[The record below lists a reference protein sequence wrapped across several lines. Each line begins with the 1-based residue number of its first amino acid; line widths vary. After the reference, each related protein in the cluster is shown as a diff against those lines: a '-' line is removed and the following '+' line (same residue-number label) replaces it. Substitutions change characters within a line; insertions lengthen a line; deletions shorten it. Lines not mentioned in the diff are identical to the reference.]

1 MSQIL
6 KLSHENQQLKR
17 QINQYQQVLGVS
29 PYVDDSLFKG
39 GYRVV
44 KTIVDRDAIKCCW
57 RKQGMKVVVI
67 GEDLS
72 FKEYVLKTDNC
83 KENIWEEIN
92 VTVEENEVF
101 LIEDYSELGEN
112 LTTQKELN
120 LVLKQLI
127 LNLQTQIDNI
137 ELIDEKVQIT
147 ENTNF
152 GQIGDNQKDFNK
164 KVSDYKVTVDS
175 KNIEQDERIENLEG
189 INYIWSPTGRTLTLY
204 DNNGNQ
210 LSQVSLLSL
219 DNEGTDIRYNAS
231 TLSLELYNADNELLD
246 SIPVSSFIGSVG
258 TQLQL
263 NSNQLQLRDSQ
274 GNILSTVSFV
284 VSNIQGLQTALDS
297 RLNKGSYTG
306 NASDLKN
313 EIDSKLN
320 KPTTTSTTASY
331 PYVVGE
337 NGNGGSARLPAGDLG
352 KNFFNSD
359 LSNTTARNHTM
370 NAGITVNTLG
380 NPHTLSGLP
389 NKNTDIANFRKVRVQ
404 NTSGLDSVVDSKN
417 LLTDG
422 VTSMSDA
429 EKDAWRLAQRK
440 TGENYSTGQPRIDFI
455 LPFKLSK
462 SISGIQYFSCIGSN
476 LLLNLSDCQVKLI
489 NTSTNAEY
497 PISVVNTSAS
507 TTSNFSI
514 GYDISSLPTG
524 SYKIYVRNG
533 FNINIDNTTFDVV
546 DNIQYFDMSSI
557 TWQKNVLT
565 SGDFTGSTAIGGNI
579 NRQSPNITGEPSTN
593 VRKIEF
599 LSSEILNA
607 LEANRNFII
616 EIDFSRYR
624 TDQHNPS
631 YLGLVDSTVNSLNG
645 NGQIIFGWASLS
657 GGGNRTILFPT
668 SVTAGGGSSLA
679 QESGK
684 VVISK
689 KGSII
694 QMMAI
699 LSGTIY
705 ITTNISQ
712 SNSYTGLKLMYFD
725 FGISSAFSGAQQT
738 YSIKLYK

>member
-1 MSQIL
+1 MRINKNAIRL
-6 KLSHENQQLKR
+6 KVGQNSISSSIVKSKYTQTISTSGIQEAFDDPNF
-17 QINQYQQVLGVS
+17 
-29 PYVDDSLFKG
+29 VDDYFLKG
-39 GYRVV
+39 GY
-44 KTIVDRDAIKCCW
+44 
-57 RKQGMKVVVI
+57 KVVSGTDCRNNIPCEYRKLGMQVMVV
-67 GEDLS
+67 GPDAS
-72 FKEYVLKTDNC
+72 FKRYILKGQDPCSNDN
-83 KENIWEEIN
+83 WEE
-92 VTVEENEVF
+92 VSSKVEETDVK
-101 LIEDYSELGEN
+101 LVEDYSIFGAN
-112 LTTQKELN
+112 LYSQRDLN
-120 LVLKQLI
+120 LASKQVLQ
-127 LNLQTQIDNI
+127 NLQTQIDNI
-137 ELIDEKVQIT
+137 ELTDEKVQIT

-152 GQIGDNQKDFNK
+152 AQIGQNQKDFNK
-164 KVSDYKVTVDS
+164 KVSDYKASSDL
-175 KNIEQDERIENLEG
+175 KNQEQDDRLENLEG
-189 INYIWSPTGRTLTLY
+189 
-204 DNNGNQ
+204 
-210 LSQVSLLSL
+210 
-219 DNEGTDIRYNAS
+219 
-231 TLSLELYNADNELLD
+231 
-246 SIPVSSFIGSVG
+246 
-258 TQLQL
+258 
-263 NSNQLQLRDSQ
+263 
-274 GNILSTVSFV
+274 
-284 VSNIQGLQTALDS
+284 
-297 RLNKGSYTG
+297 
-306 NASDLKN
+306 
-313 EIDSKLN
+313 EIDGKLN
-320 KPTTTSTTASY
+320 KPTTTSNTTSY

-337 NGNGGSARLPAGDLG
+337 DGNGNSARLPAGDLG

-370 NAGITVNTLG
+370 NAGVTVNTLG

-389 NKNTDIANFRKVRVQ
+389 NKNADIANFRKVRVQ
-404 NTSGLDSVVDSKN
+404 NASGLDSVVDSKN

-422 VTSMSDA
+422 MTSMTDA

-440 TGENYSTGQPRIDFI
+440 TGETYSTGQPRIDFI

-462 SISGIQYFSCIGSN
+462 NISGIQYFSCIGSN

-507 TTSNFSI
+507 TTSQFSI

-565 SGDFTGSTAIGGNI
+565 SGDFTGSTAVGGNI
-579 NRQSPNITGEPSTN
+579 NRQSPNITGEPSTY

-599 LSSEILNA
+599 LSSEILNS
-607 LEANRNFII
+607 LEANGNFII

-624 TDQHNPS
+624 ADVHNPS

-657 GGGNRTILFPT
+657 SGGNRTTLFPT
-668 SVTAGGGSSLA
+668 SVTAGGGSNLG

-684 VVISK
+684 MVISK

-725 FGISSAFSGAQQT
+725 FGISSVISGSQQT
-738 YSIKLYK
+738 YNIKLYK